1 MAQFNTTELD
11 FDKIKGNLK
20 DYFKRSGSPFQD
32 WDFDGSGLNNLLD
45 VLSYNTHYN
54 SMNTHVAMNES
65 FLDSAQIRSNVV
77 SRAKLLGYTPTS
89 KTAATADITLVLR
102 RKDDSTNSTYT
113 INRGDTFTSTID
125 DITYTFVLLQD
136 SQATVVVN
144 ESGIGTFT
152 FNNLLVSQGSM
163 KSRKYNIDNSLLNQ
177 KFVIQDRNADIST
190 LLVKVY
196 DTPNASTYSI
206 YNRFKQY
213 TSGLNSSSL
222 IYYLEENYAGK
233 YEIHF
238 GNDIIGKQPGN
249 QSVIELE
256 FLSTRGDVANG
267 ASAFSYSG
275 GADTTVDGTTTI
287 IVNSASAGGSE
298 VEDIESIR
306 FNAPLTFIAQNR
318 AVTTDDYKTLVK
330 QAFGAID
337 SISVWGGEDNNPQQF
352 GRVFISVKP
361 EGALSLT
368 REEKTSVTAALQS
381 KRVLAIEPVVVDPD
395 YTYLFFNVLFKY
407 NSNFTSLTQSQMET
421 GVRETI
427 TRFNESQLQNFD
439 GVFRYSQFLREID
452 SSNTA
457 ILNST
462 VRVYAYKDLV
472 LTRGS
477 TVTHKIDFD
486 MALFDE
492 NPSQSIIQ
500 STSWKYNNADYF
512 LADEAGEVGQ
522 VERNIYIYTL
532 VEGVRTKVINSVG
545 TLDVS
550 KGEINLRNSQIP
562 LTQSVETIRFEVAPD
577 SNDIV
582 SRRNT
587 LLRIDVPKTSV
598 NGEIDTA
605 AVSGSVGDNY
615 NTYSSRADNGVIT
628 SNTSGVTVDQ
638 GSSSSSSS
646 GSSSS
651 GSSSSGGG
659 YGGY

>member
-45 VLSYNTHYN
+45 VLAYNTHYN
-54 SMNTHVAMNES
+54 AMNTHVAMNES

-136 SQATVVVN
+136 SQATVAVN
-144 ESGIGTFT
+144 NSGVGTFT
-152 FNNLLVSQGSM
+152 FSNLLVSQGSM
-163 KSRKYNIDNSLLNQ
+163 KARKYNIDNSLLNQ
-177 KFVIQDRNADIST
+177 KFVIQDPSVDIST

-196 DTPNASTYSI
+196 DTPNASTYSV
-206 YNRFKQY
+206 YNRFKEY
-213 TSGLNSSSL
+213 TSGLTSSSL
-222 IYYLEENYAGK
+222 IYYLEENYEGK

-238 GNDIIGKQPGN
+238 GNNAIGKQPGN

-256 FLSTRGDVANG
+256 FLSTQGDVANG
-267 ASAFSYSG
+267 ASAFSYGG

-287 IVNSASAGGSE
+287 IVNSISAGGSD

-318 AVTTDDYKTLVK
+318 AVTSDDYQTLVK

-337 SISVWGGEDNNPQQF
+337 SISVWGGEENNPQQF
-352 GRVFISVKP
+352 GRVFISIKP

-368 REEKTSVTAALQS
+368 REEKTSITDALQN

-395 YTYLFFNVLFKY
+395 YTYLFFNVFFKY
-407 NSNFTSLTQSQMET
+407 NSSFTSLTQSQMET
-421 GVRETI
+421 KVRDLI
-427 TRFNESQLQNFD
+427 TNFNDSRLQNFD

-452 SSNTA
+452 SSDTA

-462 VRVYAYKDLV
+462 VRVYAYKDLI

-477 TVTHKIDFD
+477 TVTHQVNFD
-486 MALFDE
+486 MELFDE

-500 STSWKYNNADYF
+500 SSSWKYNDVDYF

-522 VERNIYIYTL
+522 PERNIFVYSI
-532 VEGVRTKVINSVG
+532 VEGVKTKVINAVG
-545 TLDVS
+545 TLDVLS
-550 KGEINLRNSQIP
+550 GEMNLSNSRIP
-562 LTQSVETIRFEVAPD
+562 LSQSVETIRLEVSPN

-598 NGEIDTA
+598 SGEIDTA
-605 AVSGSVGDNY
+605 AVSGSVSDNY
-615 NTYSSRADNGVIT
+615 NTYSSRSDGGSIA
-628 SNTSGVTVDQ
+628 SNTSGVTSNQ
-638 GSSSSSSS
+638 GSSSSSP
-646 GSSSS
+646 SSSNNT
-651 GSSSSGGG
+651 GDTGNTGNTG
-659 YGGY
+659 Y